1 MDRLATDLASL
12 RFKPSIRDTGKR
24 IAGVVASASGAHG
37 AIMLKMSSNSAVRS
51 AAAATA
57 AAATSGS
64 LLVGR
69 RWGLAYLPLL
79 LLRLLRRPRS
89 VADGAAAADLG
100 KHVRYQAIIIAVLT
114 SSVPPRLAAIL
125 DGASE
130 GTIQFHELPGVGSI
144 GDEKR
149 GDLMAGF
156 TKAPFCF
163 CGAAYDVR

>member
-12 RFKPSIRDTGKR
+12 RFKPSIRDTGKQ

-51 AAAATA
+51 AATATA

-89 VADGAAAADLG
+89 VAAAAAAAAAAATSVVIVVIIVTHLG
-100 KHVRYQAIIIAVLT
+100 GVDSRAPLLRRSRAEQHA
-114 SSVPPRLAAIL
+114 
-125 DGASE
+125 
-130 GTIQFHELPGVGSI
+130 GVGRALRPHV
-144 GDEKR
+144 GLVAVVKAVGEV
-149 GDLMAGF
+149 G
-156 TKAPFCF
+156 TKIL
-163 CGAAYDVR
+163 RN